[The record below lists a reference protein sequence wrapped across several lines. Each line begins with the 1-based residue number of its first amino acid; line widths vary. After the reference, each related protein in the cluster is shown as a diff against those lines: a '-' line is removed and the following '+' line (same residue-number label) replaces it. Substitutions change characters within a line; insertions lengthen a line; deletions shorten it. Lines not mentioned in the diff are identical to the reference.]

1 MTSSSHAIRDV
12 VSRRFS
18 LAMPVLIVGAVL
30 VLVAPLPALVMDVLL
45 AANLTISLI
54 VLLTA
59 IQVRNPLEFST
70 FPSILLGTALIRLVL
85 NVASTRLILTR
96 GALEGSQAAGDVI
109 QAFGQF
115 VAGGS
120 PAVGITIFVI
130 LVAIQFLV
138 ITSGATRISEVG
150 ARFALDGMPGRQAA
164 IDSDLSAGLI
174 TKEEAI
180 HRRQIIVRQ
189 ADFYGAMDGAS
200 KFVRG
205 DAVAGLL
212 ITGINIGVGL
222 LLGVFEHGMTLQEAF
237 RVFTTLTIGDGLV
250 AQLPAFLVALA
261 AGLIT
266 TRTSVDSDLPQ
277 DTVTQIFQ
285 HSRVLYIT
293 AVALAVLA
301 FTGLPLIPM
310 LTFAVGCACL
320 GWLIDENP
328 ITFRTNGLTHFSPAR
343 SQPHPPVPGPVALT
357 SQSQN
362 QTAPPSAHDPKTQL
376 HVEPLQLD
384 LGVGI
389 VRLADSEVGGDLL
402 VRVSQ
407 LRMRVAEQLGF
418 ILPKVRIQDN
428 LHLEPF
434 QYQIRL
440 REARVARGVVDPDAF
455 LAVETPESVG
465 TLDGEPASEPLSG
478 RLAWWIAS
486 TELERARSLG
496 FQIIEPQ
503 QAIANH
509 LSAVVQRHSEELLT
523 RQQVHALLDHLAARA
538 PQLVAEVLPLV
549 SMAKMHRVLSQL
561 LHEQVP
567 IRDLEAIV
575 ETLGDHADSTQD
587 VGELVEC
594 VRRALARTICQQ
606 FRTSDHRLVAFTLSR
621 DLEDEISALL
631 RISSQDPLSVWPSR
645 QRQLATEAINQAAA
659 QLRDRGLP
667 SVIVCRPELRPVIQ
681 QLTQYSSRHLAVL
694 SQAELT
700 RDTELVV
707 AGQVESLTSNQ
718 DSVGV

>member
-1 MTSSSHAIRDV
+1 MPSQPHAIRDV
-12 VSRRFS
+12 VSSRFS

-30 VLVAPLPALVMDVLL
+30 VLVAPLPAMVMDVLL

-59 IQVRNPLEFST
+59 IQIRNPLEFST

-85 NVASTRLILTR
+85 NVASTRLILTQ
-96 GALEGSQAAGDVI
+96 GATDGSHAAGDVI
-109 QAFGQF
+109 YAFGQF

-164 IDSDLSAGLI
+164 IDSDLHAGLI
-174 TKEEAI
+174 SRDEAI
-180 HRRQIIVRQ
+180 QRRQTIARQ

-212 ITGINIGVGL
+212 ITAINIGVGL
-222 LLGVFEHGMTLQEAF
+222 LLGVFEHGMSVADAA

-261 AGLIT
+261 AGLIV

-277 DTVTQIFQ
+277 ETVTQIFQ

-293 AVALAVLA
+293 AVALSILA
-301 FTGLPLIPM
+301 FTGLPLLPM
-310 LTFAVGCACL
+310 MTFAMGCACL
-320 GWLIDENP
+320 GWLIDEHP
-328 ITFRTNGLTHFSPAR
+328 VAGRSSHTAASTTTRTQPHMAVQVSTSPAQ
-343 SQPHPPVPGPVALT
+343 SSPV
-357 SQSQN
+357 
-362 QTAPPSAHDPKTQL
+362 SASDPKAQL

-384 LGVGI
+384 LGVGL
-389 VRLADSEVGGDLL
+389 VRLADTEVGGDLL
-402 VRVSQ
+402 VRVTQ
-407 LRMRVAEQLGF
+407 LRVRIAEQLGF

-440 REARVARGVVDPDAF
+440 REACVARGVIDPDAV
-455 LAVETPESVG
+455 LAVETTDSLG
-465 TLDGEPASEPLSG
+465 SLDGESTTEPLTDRWG
-478 RLAWWIAS
+478 WWVTGEEIA
-486 TELERARSLG
+486 RAQSLG

-503 QAIANH
+503 QVIANH
-509 LSAVVQRHSEELLT
+509 LAAVVHRHSEELLT
-523 RQQVHALLDHLAARA
+523 RQQVHALVENLMQRS
-538 PQLVAEVLPLV
+538 PQLVEEVLPLV
-549 SMAKMHRVLSQL
+549 PVAKMHRVLSL
-561 LHEQVP
+561 LLREQVP
-567 IRDLEAIV
+567 IRDLETIIEA
-575 ETLGDHADSTQD
+575 LGDHAESSRDLGD
-587 VGELVEC
+587 LVEK
-594 VRRALARTICQQ
+594 VRRSLGRTICQQ
-606 FRTSDHRLVAFTLSR
+606 FRTHDRRLVALTLSR
-621 DLEDEISALL
+621 ELEDELASLL
-631 RISSQDPLSVWPSR
+631 RTSPADPLGAWPSR
-645 QRQLATEAINQAAA
+645 QRQIATDAIDMAVE

-667 SVIVCRPELRPVIQ
+667 GVIVCRAELRPLVK
-681 QLTQYSSRHLAVL
+681 QLTQYSTPHLAVL
-694 SQAELT
+694 SQAEMT
-700 RDTELVV
+700 RDTELVI
-707 AGQVESLTSNQ
+707 AGQVESMTETQ
-718 DSVGV
+718 HTVGV

>member
-1 MTSSSHAIRDV
+1 MPAQPHALRDV
-12 VSRRFS
+12 VSSRFS

-30 VLVAPLPALVMDVLL
+30 VLVAPLPAMVMDVLL

-54 VLLTA
+54 VLLTS
-59 IQVRNPLEFST
+59 IQIRNPLEFST

-85 NVASTRLILTR
+85 NVASTRLILTQ
-96 GALEGSQAAGDVI
+96 GATEGSHAAGEVI
-109 QAFGQF
+109 HAFGMF

-164 IDSDLSAGLI
+164 IDSDLNAGLI
-174 TKEEAI
+174 SREEAI
-180 HRRQIIVRQ
+180 HRRQTIARQ

-222 LLGVFEHGMTLQEAF
+222 LLGVFEHGMSVSEAAT
-237 RVFTTLTIGDGLV
+237 VFTTLTIGDGLV

-261 AGLIT
+261 AGLIV

-277 DTVTQIFQ
+277 ETVTQIFQ

-293 AVALAVLA
+293 AVALSVLA
-301 FTGLPLIPM
+301 FTGLPLLPM
-310 LTFAVGCACL
+310 MSFAMGCACL
-320 GWLIDENP
+320 GWLIDEHP
-328 ITFRTNGLTHFSPAR
+328 VATR
-343 SQPHPPVPGPVALT
+343 SASSSASAPTRNQPHMAVSVSTTP
-357 SQSQN
+357 
-362 QTAPPSAHDPKTQL
+362 APAAINSSPSDPKSQL

-384 LGVGI
+384 LGVGL

-402 VRVSQ
+402 VRVTQ

-440 REARVARGVVDPDAF
+440 REACVARGVIDPDAV
-455 LAVETPESVG
+455 LAVETPDSIG
-465 TLDGEPASEPLSG
+465 ALDGEPTNEPLSD
-478 RLAWWIAS
+478 RRAWWI
-486 TELERARSLG
+486 TGEEVDRAKSLG
-496 FQIIEPQ
+496 FQLIEPQ
-503 QAIANH
+503 QVITNH
-509 LSAVVQRHSEELLT
+509 LAIVVHRHSEELLT
-523 RQQVHALLDHLAARA
+523 RQQVHALVENLAQRS

-549 SMAKMHRVLSQL
+549 PVAKMHRVLAL
-561 LHEQVP
+561 LLREQVP
-567 IRDLEAIV
+567 IRDLETIIEA
-575 ETLGDHADSTQD
+575 LGDHAESTRD
-587 VGELVEC
+587 LGDLVEK

-606 FRTSDHRLVAFTLSR
+606 FRTYDRRLVALSLSR
-621 DLEDEISALL
+621 ELEDELAGLL
-631 RISSQDPLSVWPSR
+631 RLSPADPLAVWPSR
-645 QRQLATEAINQAAA
+645 QRQQAAEAIDLAVG

-667 SVIVCRPELRPVIQ
+667 GVIVCRAELRPMVK
-681 QLTQYSSRHLAVL
+681 QLTQYSTPHLAVL
-694 SQAELT
+694 SQAEMT
-700 RDTELVV
+700 RDTELVW
-707 AGQVESLTSNQ
+707 AGQVELMTATQ
-718 DSVGV
+718 DTVGV